1 MSVWD
6 VNFPIEGVTYHSRE
20 MSALNL
26 KQGAWHDITAGQL
39 LRTTARRIP
48 NSAAL
53 VSEGVSLTYAEWDES
68 SERLA
73 AALLALGLRP
83 GDSALFQMG
92 TVVETAI
99 ALFGCFKAGIVPVCA
114 LPQYREIEIMALGQ
128 RSKAKAYFVQADF
141 SSFDLVSFAKGVAQ
155 RLPCVKYII
164 ASRQS
169 AEVPGVE
176 DLERLIASQS
186 LAKAR
191 LRVNTVTIGPR
202 DVLEFQLSGGTTNV
216 PKIIPRFHGEYLGQ
230 ARNWANRHEMKPG
243 VVALYALPLIHNA
256 GQVAMMFPSILLDG
270 KLVLMQRMDARIFFE
285 SVERERVSHSLSIG
299 PVAVQMLDYSEVGR
313 HDLSSLKCLMSFNR
327 SDLLERHLNVP
338 CTNIFGITEG
348 LLTSAGPSA
357 PEAARFESVGWPV
370 SEMDEVRLV
379 EPGSERNVA
388 EGQIGEL
395 CFRGPSVTPG
405 YLDMAEINETTFT
418 SDGFFKTGDL
428 MQARHVGATS
438 CYSFEGRIKDNI
450 DRGGEK
456 FGAEEVE
463 SAISS
468 HPAIVDAKV
477 VAMPDRILGEK
488 ACAFLVMHRDKEPLS
503 VAQLGNFLLG
513 LGLAK
518 FKLPERIEVMDIFPV
533 TRVGKIDKQALR
545 QLIAEKLVAEQAFVA
560 SGQAVGNEPGYKQT

>member
-1 MSVWD
+1 MSMWNI
-6 VNFPIEGVTYHSRE
+6 NFPIEGVTYHSE
-20 MSALNL
+20 ELSAFYL
-26 KQGAWHDITAGQL
+26 KRNAWHESTAGEL
-39 LRTTARRIP
+39 LRTTALRIP
-48 NSAAL
+48 RSVAL
-53 VSEGVSLTYAEWDES
+53 ISEGRSLTYAEWDQS
-68 SERLA
+68 SEKLA
-73 AALLALGLRP
+73 AALLELGLCP

-92 TVVETAI
+92 TVAETAI
-99 ALFGCFKAGIVPVCA
+99 ALFACFKAGIVPVCA

-141 SSFDLVSFAKGVAQ
+141 SSFDLVGFATGVAR
-155 RLPCVKYII
+155 RLPSVKHII
-164 ASRQS
+164 VSRQRV
-169 AEVPGVE
+169 AIDGVE
-176 DLERLIASQS
+176 SLEGLIESQS

-230 ARNWANRHEMKPG
+230 ARNWATRHEMEPG

-256 GQVAMMFPSILLDG
+256 GQVAMMFPSLLLDG
-270 KLVLMQRMDARIFFE
+270 KLVLMQRMDARLFFE

-299 PVAVQMLDYSEVGR
+299 PIAVQMLDYSDARR
-313 HDLSSLKCLMSFNR
+313 HDLSSLRCLMSFSR
-327 SDLLERHLNVP
+327 SDLLENHLNVP
-338 CTNIFGITEG
+338 CTNIFGMTEG

-357 PEAARFESVGWPV
+357 PKEARFQSVGWPV
-370 SEMDEVRLV
+370 SELDEIRLV
-379 EPGSERNVA
+379 EPGTERSVP
-388 EGQIGEL
+388 EGKIGEL

-405 YLDMAEINETTFT
+405 YLDMPEINETSFT

-428 MQARHVGATS
+428 MQARHVGATR

-463 SAISS
+463 NAIVS

-488 ACAFLVMHRDKEPLS
+488 ACAFLIMQRDKEPLS
-503 VAQLGNFLLG
+503 VSELGSFLLG

-518 FKLPERIEVMDIFPV
+518 FKLPERIEIMETFPV
-533 TRVGKIDKQALR
+533 TRVGKIDKPALR
-545 QLIAEKLVAEQAFVA
+545 QLISEKLRVEQAVVA
-560 SGQAVGNEPGYKQT
+560 PESVRRD

>member
-1 MSVWD
+1 MLMQNI
-6 VNFPIEGVTYHSRE
+6 NFPIEGVTYHSDE
-20 MSALNL
+20 MSALYL
-26 KQGAWHDITAGQL
+26 KRNAWHESTAGEL
-39 LRTTARRIP
+39 LRTTAFRVP
-48 NSAAL
+48 NSVAL
-53 VSEGVSLTYAEWDES
+53 ISEGGSLTYAEWDES
-68 SERLA
+68 SEKLA
-73 AALLALGLRP
+73 AAFLELGLCP

-92 TVVETAI
+92 TVAETAI

-114 LPQYREIEIMALGQ
+114 LPQHREIEIMALGQ

-141 SSFDLVSFAKGVAQ
+141 SSFDLVGFATGVAR
-155 RLPCVKYII
+155 RLPSVKHII
-164 ASRQS
+164 ASRQR
-169 AEVPGVE
+169 VVVDGVE
-176 DLERLIASQS
+176 SLEGLIESQS

-191 LRVNTVTIGPR
+191 LRVNTVTISPR

-230 ARNWANRHEMKPG
+230 ARNWATRHEMERG

-256 GQVAMMFPSILLDG
+256 GQVAMMFPSLLLDG
-270 KLVLMQRMDARIFFE
+270 KLVLMQRMDARLFFE

-299 PVAVQMLDYSEVGR
+299 PVAVQMLDYTDACH
-313 HDLSSLKCLMSFNR
+313 HDLSSLKCLMSFSR

-338 CTNIFGITEG
+338 CTNIFGMTEG

-357 PEAARFESVGWPV
+357 PKEARFESVGWPV
-370 SEMDEVRLV
+370 SEVDEIRLV
-379 EPGSERNVA
+379 EPGTERSVP
-388 EGQIGEL
+388 EGKTGEL

-405 YLDMAEINETTFT
+405 YLDMPEINETSFT

-428 MQARHVGATS
+428 MQARHIGATR

-463 SAISS
+463 NAIAS
-468 HPAIVDAKV
+468 HPAVVDAKV

-488 ACAFLVMHRDKEPLS
+488 ACAFLIMHRDKEPLS
-503 VAQLGNFLLG
+503 VSELGSFLLE

-518 FKLPERIEVMDIFPV
+518 FKLPERIEIMETFPV
-533 TRVGKIDKQALR
+533 TRVGKVDKPALR
-545 QLIAEKLVAEQAFVA
+545 QLIAEKLRAEQALVG
-560 SGQAVGNEPGYKQT
+560 SGSDHRE